1 VPAPFEVA
9 AVLDALSRELAI
21 VVDAS
26 GAITWADAR
35 AARLGFSPGAPFTTG
50 CMPGCETKAAE
61 LCRRAAIDVVSGW
74 ELPYVMGGKPVT
86 IVFAGRPIEGGIA
99 LVGSVV
105 PQEYADAIAA
115 GNRAIHEIV
124 EANRELARRKA
135 RLEESNQ
142 GIRQLHE
149 ELAQQADRLRTS
161 GEVKGRLVASV
172 SHEFRTPL
180 HSILGLSRLL
190 LDESDGALNEE
201 QQTQV
206 RFIRDSAEELSTL
219 VNDMLDLS
227 KLDAGVTPI
236 RAAVF
241 ELRDF
246 MSAVQG
252 TMRPLLREDR
262 AVELVFAPAPDV
274 ALETDQG
281 KLGQIVRNLIS
292 NAIKFT
298 EHGSVRVTATVDSD
312 HLQLAVADTGIG
324 IAPADQVRIF
334 EEFVQIESALQ
345 RRARG
350 TGLGLPLAKKLA
362 AALGGRIDVASI
374 PGQGSTFSV
383 IIPLEHPEIGEF
395 RRIEKA
401 ARTLDATRAPVL
413 VVEDD
418 RSSVFVYER
427 YLAMAGFLV
436 VPARTTQQARRV
448 LRDLTPSAILLDVM
462 LEGEDTW
469 DFLSELK
476 RDPETRD
483 IPVLVCTVM
492 NRESR
497 ARALGADEFWLKPV
511 DQDKLVKKLQSL
523 AAPSGARVLVVD
535 DDAAAR
541 YLIRKCLGGTQ
552 YSVLEATDGPSG
564 VRLARQERPHVILLD
579 FLLEDMTAFD
589 VIDVLK
595 SDPRTR
601 LIPVIIVTSH
611 ALQPADRERL
621 SQHADAIL
629 SKEHLSREL
638 AINRI
643 RDALRNAGIREGDPG
658 DRARGAGSAAGSGS
672 SPALLPPDDPEV
684 S

>member
-1 VPAPFEVA
+1 MTAPFEVT
-9 AVLDALSRELAI
+9 AVLDALSRELAV

-26 GAITWADAR
+26 GAVTWADAR
-35 AARLGFSPGAPFTTG
+35 ATRFGFSPGAPFSAG
-50 CMPGCETKAAE
+50 CVPGCEAKAAE
-61 LCRRAAIDVVSGW
+61 LCRRAVAEVVRGW
-74 ELPYVMGGKPVT
+74 ELPYIFDGKPVT
-86 IVFAGRPIEGGIA
+86 IVFAGQPVSGGTA
-99 LVGSVV
+99 LVGSIV
-105 PQEYADAIAA
+105 PQEYADAVAA

-124 EANRELARRKA
+124 EVNRELARRKA
-135 RLEESNQ
+135 RLEESNK

-149 ELAQQADRLRTS
+149 ELAQQADRLRS
-161 GEVKGRLVASV
+161 SSEVKSRLVASV

-190 LDESDGALNEE
+190 LDESDGALNAE
-201 QQTQV
+201 QATQV
-206 RFIRDSAEELSTL
+206 RFIRDSAEELSNL
-219 VNDMLDLS
+219 VSDMLDLA
-227 KLDAGVTPI
+227 KLDAGSAPI

-246 MSAVQG
+246 LAAVQG

-262 AVELVFAPAPDV
+262 AVELVFAPVPDV

-281 KLGQIVRNLIS
+281 KLGQIVRNLVG

-298 EHGSVRVTATVDSD
+298 EHGSVRVTATVDGE
-312 HLQLAVADTGIG
+312 HLQLAVTDTGIG
-324 IAPADQVRIF
+324 IAPADQQRIF

-350 TGLGLPLAKKLA
+350 TGLGLPLSKKLA
-362 AALGGRIDVASI
+362 ATLGGRIDVASA
-374 PGQGSTFSV
+374 PGQGSTFTLIV
-383 IIPLEHPEIGEF
+383 PLEHPEIGEF
-395 RRIEKA
+395 RRIEHA
-401 ARTLDATRAPVL
+401 ARTLDVTRAPVL

-427 YLAMAGFLV
+427 YLAMAGFQV

-469 DFLSELK
+469 DFLAELK

-511 DQDKLVKKLQSL
+511 DQEKLVKKLQSL

-552 YSVLEATDGPSG
+552 YSVLEAADGPSG
-564 VRLARQERPHVILLD
+564 LRLARQERPHVILLD

-611 ALQPADRERL
+611 ALLPADRERL
-621 SQHADAIL
+621 AQHAEAIL

-643 RDALRNAGIREGDPG
+643 RDALRNAGIRERDPR
-658 DRARGAGSAAGSGS
+658 DAARVGGPGSGS
-672 SPALLPPDDPEV
+672 SPLIQPPDDPEV

>member
-1 VPAPFEVA
+1 MIVNAAGEV
-9 AVLDALSRELAI
+9 
-21 VVDAS
+21 
-26 GAITWADAR
+26 TWADAR
-35 AARLGFSPGAPFTTG
+35 AARLGFAPGVPFTTG
-50 CMPGCETKAAE
+50 CVPGCEAKAAE
-61 LCRRAAIDVVSGW
+61 LCRRAARAHVHGW
-74 ELPYVMGGKPVT
+74 ELPYVLAGKPVT
-86 IVFAGRPIEGGIA
+86 VVFAGQAVAGGIA
-99 LVGSVV
+99 LVGSIV
-105 PQEYADAIAA
+105 PQEYAEAVAA

-124 EANRELARRKA
+124 EANRELARRKL

-149 ELAQQADRLRTS
+149 ELAQQTDRLRAS
-161 GEVKGRLVASV
+161 GEVKSRLVASV

-201 QQTQV
+201 QRTQV
-206 RFIRDSAEELSTL
+206 RFIRDSAEELSNL

-227 KLDAGVTPI
+227 KLDAGFAPI

-246 MSAVQG
+246 LAAVHG

-262 AVELVFAPAPDV
+262 AVDLVFAPAPDV

-298 EHGSVRVTATVDSD
+298 ERGAVRVTASIDGEY
-312 HLQLAVADTGIG
+312 LRLAVTDTGIG
-324 IAPADQVRIF
+324 IAPADQQKVF
-334 EEFVQIESALQ
+334 EEFVQIESVLQ

-362 AALGGRIDVASI
+362 ASLGGRIDLSSAL
-374 PGQGSTFSV
+374 GQGSTFTV

-401 ARTLDATRAPVL
+401 ARTLDATKAPVL

-427 YLAMAGFLV
+427 YLAMAGFQV

-511 DQDKLVKKLQSL
+511 DQDKLVRKLQSI

-535 DDAAAR
+535 DDATAR
-541 YLIRKCLGGTQ
+541 YLIRKCLGDTQ
-552 YSVLEATDGPSG
+552 YSVIEAADGPSA

-579 FLLEDMTAFD
+579 FLLEEMTAFD

-595 SDPRTR
+595 ADPRTR
-601 LIPVIIVTSH
+601 LIPVIVVTSH

-621 SQHADAIL
+621 AQHAEAIL

-643 RDALRNAGIREGDPG
+643 RDALRNAGIRESDP
-658 DRARGAGSAAGSGS
+658 RALPPAAA
-672 SPALLPPDDPEV
+672 PPPDDPEV